1 MEQDN
6 NKSIEKRHAI
16 IEAAL
21 DCFSQYGFDSTSMKM
36 IAQAADAKSPAL
48 IYYYFK
54 DKDDLLM
61 ACMTDVIVP
70 EVQEIPDNT
79 DPVEWLVQMQAE
91 YLDLLAVPQ
100 FKKLILCAYSVIS
113 RRSDFLEAINTRF
126 REAHRLR
133 FYHFLDVQ
141 INHGILTPLHYWS
154 VYQDIFYPLSMRML
168 ISGDWGDWDHQPH
181 YLEYLRQRTKRF
193 LYAYSP
199 TAPV

>member
-1 MEQDN
+1 MDQDTT
-6 NKSIEKRHAI
+6 KSAEKRHAI

-21 DCFSQYGFDSTSMKM
+21 DCFSQYGFDSTSVKM
-36 IAQAADAKSPAL
+36 IAQAADTKSPAL

-61 ACMTDVIVP
+61 ACMTDLEVP
-70 EVQEIPDNT
+70 PVQDIPDDT
-79 DPVEWLVQMQAE
+79 DPAEWMVQMQVE

-113 RRSDFLEAINTRF
+113 RRSDFLEEINTRF
-126 REAHRLR
+126 REPHRLR

-141 INHGILTPLHYWS
+141 ISRGVLAPLHYWS
-154 VYQDIFYPLSMRML
+154 IYQDIFYPLSMRML
-168 ISGDWGDWDHQPH
+168 ISGDWGDWNHQPH
-181 YLEYLRQRTKRF
+181 YLEYLRQRSKRF
-193 LYAYSP
+193 LHAYSP

>member
-1 MEQDN
+1 MEQDST
-6 NKSIEKRHAI
+6 KSAEKRHAI

-21 DCFSQYGFDSTSMKM
+21 ECFSQYGFDSTSMKM
-36 IAQAADAKSPAL
+36 IAQQAGTKSAAL

-61 ACMTDVIVP
+61 ACMTEVKVP
-70 EVQEIPDNT
+70 LVQDIAEDT
-79 DPVEWLVQMQAE
+79 DPVEWMVRMQTE

-100 FKKLILCAYSVIS
+100 FRKLILCAYSVIS
-113 RRSDFLEAINTRF
+113 RRSDFLEAINSRF
-126 REAHRLR
+126 RESHRLR

-141 INHGILTPLHYWS
+141 INRGILTPLHYWS

-168 ISGDWGDWDHQPH
+168 ISGDWGDWDHQPR
-181 YLEYLRQRTKRF
+181 YLDYLRQRAKRF

-199 TAPV
+199 TALL

>member
-1 MEQDN
+1 MEQDTA
-6 NKSIEKRHAI
+6 KSLEKRHAI

-36 IAQAADAKSPAL
+36 IAQASETKSAAL

-61 ACMTDVIVP
+61 ACMTDVAVP
-70 EVQEIPDNT
+70 EIQDIPDDT
-79 DPVEWLVQMQAE
+79 DPVEWMVQIQAD
-91 YLDLLAVPQ
+91 YLDMLAVPQ

-113 RRSDFLEAINTRF
+113 RRSDFLDAINARF
-126 REAHRLR
+126 RESHRLR

-141 INHGILTPLHYWS
+141 INRGKLTPLHYWS

-168 ISGDWGDWDHQPH
+168 ISGDWSDWGHQPH
-181 YLEYLRQRTKRF
+181 YLEYLRQRSKRF
-193 LYAYSP
+193 LYSYSP
-199 TAPV
+199 SAQL

>member
-1 MEQDN
+1 MEQDST
-6 NKSIEKRHAI
+6 KSAEKRHAI

-21 DCFSQYGFDSTSMKM
+21 ECFSQYGFDSTSMKM
-36 IAQAADAKSPAL
+36 IAQQAGTKSAAL

-61 ACMTDVIVP
+61 ACMTEVTVP
-70 EVQEIPDNT
+70 LVQDIAEDT
-79 DPVEWLVQMQAE
+79 DPVEWMVRMQAE

-100 FKKLILCAYSVIS
+100 FRKLILCAYSVIS
-113 RRSDFLEAINTRF
+113 RRSDFLEAINSRF
-126 REAHRLR
+126 RESHRLR

-141 INHGILTPLHYWS
+141 INRGILTPLHYWS

-168 ISGDWGDWDHQPH
+168 ISGDWGDWDHQPR
-181 YLEYLRQRTKRF
+181 YLDYLRQRAKRF

-199 TAPV
+199 TALL